1 MNILILLSAI
11 IFYLIGRYSVISK
24 EEEKVLTTKIKRRL
38 KKRPSAGVLP
48 FKTQEDFDDEA
59 SGDKALEKRWKES
72 GFAKLIKKN
81 NK

>member
-24 EEEKVLTTKIKRRL
+24 EEEKVLTTKIKRKL
-38 KKRPSAGVLP
+38 KKRPNAGVLP